1 MPSSLITMLPAAAL
15 DAPMPLAC
23 PPSARQSTLM
33 APPVISVL
41 PVYVLLQPLSTCVP
55 PPTCVR
61 PPVPL
66 ISPEKVPLTP
76 PVVSLDAPRLTFPP
90 PRPPLLS
97 TPTLMSNPPR
107 SSVAPVFTAIGRSE
121 EHTSELQSLMRIPY
135 A

>member
-1 MPSSLITMLPAAAL
+1 MPSSLITRLPAAAL

-41 PVYVLLQPLSTCVP
+41 PVYVLLQPLSTCIP

-66 ISPEKVPLTP
+66 ISPETVTLTT
-76 PVVSLDAPRLTFPP
+76 PVVRLDAHGLTFPP
-90 PRPPLLS
+90 PQTPLFS
-97 TPTLMSNPPR
+97 TPSIISDPPKH
-107 SSVAPVFTAIGRSE
+107 PIPPIFTAI
-121 EHTSELQSLMRIPY
+121 I
-135 A
+135 